1 MSTDQQLCAAAKAG
15 NHAAAERLL
24 ESDDADPNAKDQHG
38 GNPAL
43 SFAVAGGHTEVAA
56 LLIVRRADVAAAGE
70 HGAPHRVAEGLYS
83 GGGAA
88 PTAQHAA

>member
-70 HGAPHRVAEGLYS
+70 HGRRAKQRRWSCSYS
-83 GGGAA
+83 
-88 PTAQHAA
+88 TFSCL